1 MLNATTDPDKKI
13 TKKVRTIHPIDMRER
28 ISKAAYYLS
37 EQSGFDGNEMR
48 DWLAAEIAIK
58 HR

>member
-1 MLNATTDPDKKI
+1 MLNAIQGPGNKNAKKI
-13 TKKVRTIHPIDMRER
+13 RAIHPIDLKER

-58 HR
+58 RM